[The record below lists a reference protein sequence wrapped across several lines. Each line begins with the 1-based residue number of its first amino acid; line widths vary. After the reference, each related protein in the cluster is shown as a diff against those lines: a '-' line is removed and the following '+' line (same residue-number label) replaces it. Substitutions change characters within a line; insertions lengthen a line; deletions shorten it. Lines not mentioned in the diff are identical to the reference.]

1 MRVAPETSPLS
12 FPGGHAFP
20 APAGARGRLSA
31 GERVVRPGASSTAV
45 GGARARAV
53 FARTRTRTRTEV
65 EPGRN
70 PKTPPINIA
79 ENYPARV
86 RDDDTEKIR
95 KRENVYFMTTSG
107 TVAARRAR
115 ATLARAPVRS
125 RTMSPWRERGRERG
139 RPRDEPPGVRALDI
153 HDDAD
158 DDDDAAATT
167 AADDDDDAL
176 TRGGSRRPGSI
187 PGRVEFAR
195 ARERASGRAGGR
207 AFVCARARAR
217 STVRPTEL

>member
-1 MRVAPETSPLS
+1 M
-12 FPGGHAFP
+12 
-20 APAGARGRLSA
+20 
-31 GERVVRPGASSTAV
+31 AV

-95 KRENVYFMTTSG
+95 KRENFYFMTTSG
-107 TVAARRAR
+107 TAAARRAH
-115 ATLARAPVRS
+115 AALARAPARS

-139 RPRDEPPGVRALDI
+139 RPRDEPCTRHTHHAAAAAAA
-153 HDDAD
+153 DDAD
-158 DDDDAAATT
+158 DDGATADNDDDAHTRAARVRFPDRPVAAADAAA
-167 AADDDDDAL
+167 
-176 TRGGSRRPGSI
+176 
-187 PGRVEFAR
+187 
-195 ARERASGRAGGR
+195 
-207 AFVCARARAR
+207 
-217 STVRPTEL
+217 